1 MLELVEMHE
10 KWKNSDYT
18 PTSEELS
25 ILGVYDLIQKYTPED
40 EKSER
45 ILQLSLLVSDISEF
59 VPAVEE

>member
-10 KWKNSDYT
+10 KWKNSNYT
-18 PTSEELS
+18 PTPEELS
-25 ILGVYDLIQKYTPED
+25 ILGVYDLIEKYTPED

-45 ILQLSLLVSDISEF
+45 VLQLSLLVSDISEF